1 MNAGE
6 EKNCPRCNAKF
17 TCNVRDIKN
26 CQCNTVKLS
35 EKESELIQLNFEDCL
50 CIKCLLEIKGISI
63 DKTNS

>member
-6 EKNCPRCNAKF
+6 EKNCPRCKVQF
-17 TCNVRDIKN
+17 TCNVGGIKN

-35 EKESELIQLNFEDCL
+35 EKESELLQLNFEDCL
-50 CIKCLLEIKGISI
+50 CIKCLLEIKSIST